1 MHWFRRKLVFSGR
14 GYIWRYYRWLNRQQL
29 KMFTRIRLIR
39 VWARTLIFWRRF
51 ASSNL
56 FRWYFGLEWIAM
68 WWWRASTA
76 WVRLM
81 RYNAQLHL
89 RIATDILD
97 QRWLHHMFLNIVRI
111 KWTVDL
117 RRMIFKSIIPT
128 TIRYIF
134 LFQIRLTV
142 RLTQDIAVLPVE
154 SLIRTTLDF
163 SIWICKSV
171 GVQELLVRLLLVSPT
186 FVVFW
191 NKVCRPF

>member
-14 GYIWRYYRWLNRQQL
+14 GYIWRYYRWLNGQQL

-56 FRWYFGLEWIAM
+56 FRRYFGLEWIAM
-68 WWWRASTA
+68 RWWRASTA

-117 RRMIFKSIIPT
+117 RPMIFKSIIPT

-171 GVQELLVRLLLVSPT
+171 GVQELLVRLLLVSTT
-186 FVVFW
+186 FIVFW
-191 NKVCRPF
+191 NKMCRPF